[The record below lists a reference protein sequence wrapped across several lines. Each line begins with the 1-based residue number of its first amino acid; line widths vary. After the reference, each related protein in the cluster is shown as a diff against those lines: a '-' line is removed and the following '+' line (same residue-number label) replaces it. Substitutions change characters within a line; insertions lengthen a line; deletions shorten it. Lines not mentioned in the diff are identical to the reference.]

1 LKYLEYL
8 ETGPFWDPSRIL
20 GVSRVTWEGLLSW
33 EPFMIWSTYIEYL
46 EKNGGFRVSL
56 SILRRVSV
64 EKLPRFGVLVTSI
77 GTLQYT
83 TCP

>member
-1 LKYLEYL
+1 LKQAHFEILPGFWGYLEYL
-8 ETGPFWDPSRIL
+8 EKAYYLENLSLF
-20 GVSRVTWEGLLSW
+20 GVPT
-33 EPFMIWSTYIEYL
+33 FEYL
-46 EKNGGFRVSL
+46 EKLGGFRVSL
-56 SILRRVSV
+56 SILRRASV